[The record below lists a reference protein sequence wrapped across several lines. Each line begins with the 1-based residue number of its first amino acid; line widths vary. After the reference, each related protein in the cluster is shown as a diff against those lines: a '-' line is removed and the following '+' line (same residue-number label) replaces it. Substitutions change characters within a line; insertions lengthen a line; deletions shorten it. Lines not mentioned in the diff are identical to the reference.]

1 MWHNLLIKL
10 AQSSFN
16 INITIL
22 LFFTYNIPLQFFH
35 EDGQGNA
42 MNEDGRE
49 PVLSEVD
56 LEALPLDTITNFD
69 IHSDLKPPEKDVKQ
83 KAPDVVDK
91 RGSAGKT
98 ERRIIRK
105 HGDDIRAL
113 SFFHVYEKGL
123 SISKAAK
130 TVGIPPKTADNWYKA
145 DQAEIEKRF
154 KTDQD
159 NPNYKSNEAIED
171 KEAKPGRKKKD
182 LRIRS

>member
-1 MWHNLLIKL
+1 
-10 AQSSFN
+10 
-16 INITIL
+16 
-22 LFFTYNIPLQFFH
+22 FFH

-159 NPNYKSNEAIED
+159 NPNYK
-171 KEAKPGRKKKD
+171 KKKKILGSD
-182 LRIRS
+182 HKEFLQQTYGDNPSATVDQAVEALTQQFKGLKVSPSTVRRYMK